1 MAGLYPWQTWTAR
14 SRVEVMQ
21 QVSQEAVVR
30 SRRMSVSQ
38 DGRLVS
44 DNAEEEFVSRLA
56 QFFPGA
62 SPVRVPV
69 QVTGGE
75 IGGVSLTE
83 NTVIEYGTPNEVL
96 FASSLPLEFADQLR
110 LRNADGSLDTDVY
123 VVALQYQS
131 GRTAVAAR
139 FAHDVANWIVK

>member
-1 MAGLYPWQTWTAR
+1 M
-14 SRVEVMQ
+14 
-21 QVSQEAVVR
+21 SQEAAVTARGVAH
-30 SRRMSVSQ
+30 
-38 DGRLVS
+38 DGRLAS
-44 DNAEEEFVSRLA
+44 ENAGEKFVAKLA

-69 QVTGGE
+69 QITGGE

-83 NTVIEYGTPNEVL
+83 NTVIEYGTAKEVL

-110 LRNADGSLDTDVY
+110 LRNADGSLEADVY
-123 VVALQYQS
+123 VVALQYHS

-139 FAHDVANWIVK
+139 FAHEVANWIVKD

>member
-1 MAGLYPWQTWTAR
+1 VTWL
-14 SRVEVMQ
+14 
-21 QVSQEAVVR
+21 VSQEAAAKVR
-30 SRRMSVSQ
+30 VIGVSH

-44 DNAEEEFVSRLA
+44 EDAKEKFVGRLA

-62 SPVRVPV
+62 APVRVPV

-110 LRNADGSLDTDVY
+110 LRNADGSLDADVY
-123 VVALQYQS
+123 VVAVQYQS

-139 FAHDVANWIVK
+139 FAHEVANWIVK

>member
-1 MAGLYPWQTWTAR
+1 MPENAG
-14 SRVEVMQ
+14 EK
-21 QVSQEAVVR
+21 
-30 SRRMSVSQ
+30 
-38 DGRLVS
+38 
-44 DNAEEEFVSRLA
+44 FVARLA

-69 QVTGGE
+69 EITGGE

-83 NTVIEYGTPNEVL
+83 NTVIEYGTSCEVL

-110 LRNADGSLDTDVY
+110 LRNADGSLEADVY
-123 VVALQYQS
+123 VVALQYQG

-139 FAHDVANWIVK
+139 FAHEVSNWIVK

>member
-1 MAGLYPWQTWTAR
+1 
-14 SRVEVMQ
+14 
-21 QVSQEAVVR
+21 VSQEAAVR
-30 SRRMSVSQ
+30 ARHVAH
-38 DGRLVS
+38 DGTLAS
-44 DNAEEEFVSRLA
+44 ESAGEKFVAKLA

-69 QVTGGE
+69 EVTGGE

-83 NTVIEYGTPNEVL
+83 QTVIEYGTANEVL

-110 LRNADGSLDTDVY
+110 LRNVDGSLEADVY

-139 FAHDVANWIVK
+139 FAHEVSNWIVKD

>member
-1 MAGLYPWQTWTAR
+1 VTKP
-14 SRVEVMQ
+14 
-21 QVSQEAVVR
+21 VSQEAAVPAR
-30 SRRMSVSQ
+30 HITQNGTLASE
-38 DGRLVS
+38 
-44 DNAEEEFVSRLA
+44 NAGEKFVARLA

-69 QVTGGE
+69 QITGGE

-83 NTVIEYGTPNEVL
+83 NTVIEFGTANEVL

-110 LRNADGSLDTDVY
+110 LRNADGSLEADVY

-139 FAHDVANWIVK
+139 FAHEVSNWIVKD

>member
-1 MAGLYPWQTWTAR
+1 MTIA
-14 SRVEVMQ
+14 
-21 QVSQEAVVR
+21 VSQEAAVTAR
-30 SRRMSVSQ
+30 GAGH
-38 DGRLVS
+38 DGRFAS
-44 DNAEEEFVSRLA
+44 EDAGEKFVAKLA

-75 IGGVSLTE
+75 FGGLSLTE
-83 NTVIEYGTPNEVL
+83 NTVIEYGTAKEVL

-110 LRNADGSLDTDVY
+110 LRNTDGSLEADVY
-123 VVALQYQS
+123 VVALQYHN

-139 FAHDVANWIVK
+139 FAHEVNNWIVKD